1 MGICDSKKKE
11 KKRLPTFED
20 IDQIE
25 PQKSAEPPPAKRGGE
40 FPKDPDSEKLPTKT
54 LTTPKKKKHRGN
66 FRIPSEKLSLI
77 DRHTTL
83 TAAIRETNFFQNEVD
98 DEFIQKLYTDNS
110 GNTFSTETLAKLLEE
125 YVNICANFAKKEI
138 QYQKEKL
145 RKVRK
150 ENKLDQRPNNFS
162 PMLDP
167 GPLVSRQA
175 TGGMFGAGDRSGIS
189 ADDAQQIFARE
200 AEQMRHELAAD
211 LAKIENEEDSDSE
224 HDDPG
229 MLTIPSSSDF
239 MPTRDDSVIEM
250 RKSLGDANLQRK
262 CGETIVTCNSFLSQ
276 LRKNPELMLAGVPRT
291 MDEQEFSNFL
301 PNFLES
307 YAKELGVFEVEEMA
321 ATRSCDS
328 WNSGAPEPL
337 EMGDL
342 NVSVFI
348 LSMSCF
354 DVDLPWDPVDYKI
367 AKGQSVRQM
376 VEHLFQEHE
385 GLEAYKEKFRTTLV
399 QRGKIVDVPEWHSTM
414 TLEDGEEL
422 TINF

>member
-1 MGICDSKKKE
+1 V
-11 KKRLPTFED
+11 
-20 IDQIE
+20 
-25 PQKSAEPPPAKRGGE
+25 
-40 FPKDPDSEKLPTKT
+40 
-54 LTTPKKKKHRGN
+54 
-66 FRIPSEKLSLI
+66 RIPSEKLSLI